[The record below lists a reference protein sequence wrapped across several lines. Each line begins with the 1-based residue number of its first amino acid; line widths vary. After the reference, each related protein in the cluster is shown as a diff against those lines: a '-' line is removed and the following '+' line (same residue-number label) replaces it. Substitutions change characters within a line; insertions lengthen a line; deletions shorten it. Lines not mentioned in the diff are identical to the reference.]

1 MERWLYQSEL
11 SQITGVVVP
20 AYFSAKPS
28 DAMVRNLLW
37 MTLGDCHHYVPLH
50 HVVTV
55 VDGDERTARLVREI
69 RDALATQHGEAFRT
83 LILPENGG
91 KLLAIKKGVS
101 HLLNAE
107 PALEY
112 FVIRDGD
119 GDHDMSEVPSLVRT
133 ASYLAEA
140 HNSSRVIAIG
150 SRRSRHHPM
159 GWVRGELETL
169 LDSVTLD
176 ALTYHLA
183 RSGRAMNLSNC
194 LGKAQVPDLSSG
206 FKVYGKGIARELFV
220 EQKPQMTC
228 LSPED
233 YWHYGPETV
242 TIVEAI
248 LRGAII
254 GEKLRLTWDG
264 QPATSFGEFK
274 YVSLYG
280 ELLAWVYTRLDIP
293 LKAAAQ
299 FYDNYAAHALLRTT
313 SEGRELLAAVRRYAL
328 KKVIA
333 YRRLSQPVPEAK
345 PILPF
350 L

>member
-1 MERWLYQSEL
+1 MDRWLDQSEL
-11 SQITGVVVP
+11 SQITGVIVP
-20 AYFSAKPS
+20 AYFSSKPS
-28 DAMVRNLLW
+28 DAMVRHLLW
-37 MTLGDCHHYVPLH
+37 MTLGDCHHYVPLR

-55 VDGDERTARLVREI
+55 VDGDERTARLVREVK
-69 RDALATQHGEAFRT
+69 DALAAQHGDRFHT
-83 LILPENGG
+83 LVLPENEG
-91 KLLAIKKGVS
+91 KLWAIKKGIS
-101 HLLNAE
+101 FLLEAE
-107 PALEY
+107 PAVEY

-133 ASYLAEA
+133 ATYLAEA
-140 HNSSRVIAIG
+140 HEASHVIAIG

-176 ALTYHLA
+176 ALAYHLA
-183 RSGRAMNLSNC
+183 RSGRVMNLSNC
-194 LGKAQVPDLSSG
+194 QIGDTVPDLSSG
-206 FKVYGKGIARELFV
+206 FKVYGKGIAKKLFV
-220 EQKPQMTC
+220 EQEPQMVC

-242 TIVEAI
+242 TIVEAV
-248 LRGAII
+248 LQEAVI

-264 QPATSFGEFK
+264 QPATSFGEFEH
-274 YVSLYG
+274 VSLYG

-293 LKAAAQ
+293 LQAAAQ
-299 FYDNYAAHALLRTT
+299 FYDNHVSHALLRTT
-313 SEGRELLAAVRRYAL
+313 EEGRNLLDAVRRYAL
-328 KKVIA
+328 EKVVEH
-333 YRRLSQPVPEAK
+333 RHLSQAIPEAK

>member
-1 MERWLYQSEL
+1 MDRWLEQSKI

-28 DAMVRNLLW
+28 DAMVRDLLW
-37 MTLGDCHHYVPLH
+37 MTLGDCHHYVLLH

-55 VDGDERTARLVREI
+55 VDGDERTAHLVKEV
-69 RDALATQHGEAFRT
+69 RDTLASEHGDTFRV
-83 LILPENGG
+83 LVLPENRG
-91 KLLAIKKGVS
+91 KLWAIKEGVS
-101 HLLNAE
+101 HLLDGE
-107 PALEY
+107 PSLDY

-133 ASYLAEA
+133 ATYLTEV
-140 HNSSRVIAIG
+140 HNTSRVIAIG
-150 SRRSRHHPM
+150 ARRSRHHPM
-159 GWVRGELETL
+159 GWIRGELETL
-169 LDSVTLD
+169 LDSITLD
-176 ALTYHLA
+176 GLAYHLA
-183 RSGRAMNLSNC
+183 RSGRAMNLSNR
-194 LGKAQVPDLSSG
+194 LSEGTVPDLSSG
-206 FKVYGKGIARELFV
+206 FKVYGRGIARELFV
-220 EQKPQMTC
+220 EREPRMAS

-248 LRGAII
+248 LEDTII

-274 YVSLYG
+274 YASLYG
-280 ELLAWVYTRLDIP
+280 ELLAWLYTRLDIP
-293 LKAAAQ
+293 LKVAAQ
-299 FYDNYAAHALLRTT
+299 FYDNHAAHALLRTAD
-313 SEGRELLAAVRRYAL
+313 EGHELLEAVRRRAL
-328 KKVIA
+328 ENVVA
-333 YRRLSQPVPEAK
+333 YRNLSTTIPEAK